1 MPDEDWGSLE
11 AHYVTTLREVKTEPV
26 PEAIVSLAQKSYDGF
41 THPKDPA
48 LKLHAMELKFE
59 TPERAARFAVHM
71 RNAGAHTV
79 PPSSVTVVV
88 DPARKRVDKLDEQ
101 GKPVTN
107 EAGKTVRVP
116 GPAVDPCKVAWL
128 AGKRRG
134 RKDLTSSTDA

>member
-1 MPDEDWGSLE
+1 MLDEDWGSLE

-59 TPERAARFAVHM
+59 TPERAARFAAHM
-71 RNAGAHTV
+71 RNAGAHTM

-88 DPARKRVDKLDEQ
+88 DPARKKVGKLNEQ
-101 GKPVTN
+101 GQPVMN
-107 EAGKTVRVP
+107 DAGKAVRVP

-128 AGKRRG
+128 AGKKRG
-134 RKDLTSSTDA
+134 RKGLTPSAGA